1 MAKRKRKTIDDYE
14 VFFIESEEKIS
25 DEELLERYRRYENLL
40 YRLLFKGE
48 YRKTKKITYN
58 HIKSTRMRT

>member
-1 MAKRKRKTIDDYE
+1 MGKRKPKEYK

-48 YRKTKKITYN
+48 FRKSKEDKFNT
-58 HIKSTRMRT
+58 